1 MSSPDY
7 IKALYDVLDELDN
20 WIDITGYP
28 KTLQLF
34 RTNLVLR
41 IDSATANGYLSETEA
56 PERAPVDTK
65 QLLLELG

>member
-7 IKALYDVLDELDN
+7 IKALYDVLDELDA
-20 WIDITGYP
+20 WIDITGDSEV
-28 KTLQLF
+28 LQLF

-41 IDSATANGYLSETEA
+41 IDSAEANSYLSETEA
-56 PERAPVDTK
+56 PEATPVDPK